1 MPELGPCASSG
12 RAWRLRA
19 ARRSLG
25 RTWPTERP
33 KWASVAQASHPQSH
47 PLVTQACED
56 GDGSLRKALWAQSEK
71 LVAEAGLALP
81 ETRLLGRREAA
92 PVA

>member
-1 MPELGPCASSG
+1 
-12 RAWRLRA
+12 
-19 ARRSLG
+19 
-25 RTWPTERP
+25 
-33 KWASVAQASHPQSH
+33 
-47 PLVTQACED
+47 LVTQACED

>member
-1 MPELGPCASSG
+1 M
-12 RAWRLRA
+12 
-19 ARRSLG
+19 
-25 RTWPTERP
+25 
-33 KWASVAQASHPQSH
+33 
-47 PLVTQACED
+47 VTQACED

-81 ETRLLGRREAA
+81 ERLLGRREAA